1 MSCALLQSHSQQLI
15 QCAELSPI
23 GCRACAQNLLEAVS
37 RGDAKKA
44 RQLLDWR
51 ADVDQRDKAQR
62 SALHLAAAQGE
73 EALTRLLLAFHA
85 DVDALDATQRT
96 PLHWA
101 QQQGHAPVAGA
112 LLQNWAKPLTDRPP
126 KTPARRGEVPQAETV
141 AESGVPGAKVL
152 ALIAV
157 WRVKNDRS
165 RGFGPF
171 FLKNLK
177 SVLKWW
183 ALLFHAG
190 RTH

>member
-1 MSCALLQSHSQQLI
+1 CCTPMGPERANGDARLFTLL
-15 QCAELSPI
+15 LSL
-23 GCRACAQNLLEAVS
+23 ACAQNLLEAVS

-126 KTPARRGEVPQAETV
+126 KTPARRGEVPQAET
-141 AESGVPGAKVL
+141 ESPSLGFQAPKFS
-152 ALIAV
+152 
-157 WRVKNDRS
+157 RS
-165 RGFGPF
+165 SRSGG
-171 FLKNLK
+171 
-177 SVLKWW
+177 
-183 ALLFHAG
+183 
-190 RTH
+190 